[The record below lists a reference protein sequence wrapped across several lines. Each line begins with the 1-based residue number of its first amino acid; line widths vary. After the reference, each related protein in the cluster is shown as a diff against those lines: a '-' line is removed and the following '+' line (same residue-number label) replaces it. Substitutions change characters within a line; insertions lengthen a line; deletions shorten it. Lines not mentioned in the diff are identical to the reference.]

1 MTNQLKL
8 KFSQISAFLFL
19 ISLGVLLAVLAEIPY
34 GGWLQIPVLSVVW
47 WLLIKMNLR
56 SLKNC
61 FAAGLIFGAGYFIS
75 ALWWI
80 YISLH
85 DVGGMNAVLSCTAVV
100 LLSSYMAIYFS
111 IATLSISYFKINKLS
126 GLVLSASWVLAEYLR
141 GHIFTGFPWMGF
153 SEAQVN
159 GPFGAIAPYLGGLG
173 CIFFTI
179 WTSWQLLQVSKK
191 PFFAFTGIVCLILGA
206 HMLSYW
212 HFTTPIG
219 KPFSVKLIQ
228 GNFSPS
234 FVFMPEGALQQIRFY
249 SLNLS
254 DTSADLIVA
263 PETAFPWP
271 TDNLPIE
278 TLNKLQQFAN
288 NTNSNLLFGAI
299 GKQLNPS
306 EVGEFSNRAIGL
318 RPSAPAFVYD
328 KSHLVPFGEFIPPG
342 FNWFIKSFNV
352 PLSNFS
358 RGDKNQAPFQIS
370 LNGQLPI
377 NAVVTICY
385 EDIFGDELATRI
397 RNSSDEINLLIN
409 ITNLAWFGMSQAPMQ
424 QLRLSQLRSLE
435 TGLPSLRSTNTGI
448 TAILGP
454 DGKVLGQLNQFT
466 QAILNQNLQAFTG
479 KTLYVLWGNT
489 PILTFSCLIL
499 LFGLYRNRYFL

>member
-34 GGWLQIPVLSVVW
+34 GGWLQIPILSVVW

-159 GPFGAIAPYLGGLG
+159 GPFGALAPYLGGLG
-173 CIFFTI
+173 CTFFTI

-191 PFFAFTGIVCLILGA
+191 PFFAFTGVVCLILGA

-212 HFTTPIG
+212 HFTSPIG

-271 TDNLPIE
+271 TDNLPLE

-318 RPSAPAFVYD
+318 RPSAPAFV
-328 KSHLVPFGEFIPPG
+328 
-342 FNWFIKSFNV
+342 
-352 PLSNFS
+352 
-358 RGDKNQAPFQIS
+358 
-370 LNGQLPI
+370 
-377 NAVVTICY
+377 
-385 EDIFGDELATRI
+385 
-397 RNSSDEINLLIN
+397 
-409 ITNLAWFGMSQAPMQ
+409 
-424 QLRLSQLRSLE
+424 
-435 TGLPSLRSTNTGI
+435 
-448 TAILGP
+448 
-454 DGKVLGQLNQFT
+454 
-466 QAILNQNLQAFTG
+466 
-479 KTLYVLWGNT
+479 
-489 PILTFSCLIL
+489 
-499 LFGLYRNRYFL
+499 